1 VDNRPY
7 SFEVHLPDA
16 RPDRPSKHLKRRLS
30 WMRDQFLDSQVA
42 TNLIAL
48 GDPVLYEVHEMS
60 RPEVAGELV
69 QGISIVHPG
78 RVGAEYFMTKGH
90 FHTVLATGELYMCI
104 QGQGMMVMETPDGD
118 WAVEALRPGRVLYVP
133 PGWAHRSV
141 NTGASLD
148 LVTVF
153 AYPGNAGHDYGTID
167 RQGFRKIV
175 VDRGG
180 APEVVDNPRWSA
192 PKPGG

>member
-1 VDNRPY
+1 
-7 SFEVHLPDA
+7 
-16 RPDRPSKHLKRRLS
+16 
-30 WMRDQFLDSQVA
+30 
-42 TNLIAL
+42 
-48 GDPVLYEVHEMS
+48 
-60 RPEVAGELV
+60 
-69 QGISIVHPG
+69 
-78 RVGAEYFMTKGH
+78 MTKGQ